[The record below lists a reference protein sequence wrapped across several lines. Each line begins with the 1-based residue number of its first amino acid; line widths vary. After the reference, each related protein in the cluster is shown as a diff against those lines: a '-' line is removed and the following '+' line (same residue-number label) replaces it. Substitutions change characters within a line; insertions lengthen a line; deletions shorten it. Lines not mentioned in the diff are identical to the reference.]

1 MNYRSGASL
10 TAVNHSE
17 GPPAAH
23 TNSGLPVTELHDIC
37 RHIRTLIVDE
47 IGSLGVGHLGGSLSI
62 VEALVCLYY
71 GGHLRADPHQPGS
84 PGRDRFILSKGHAG
98 PALYAVL
105 ADRGYFPLEW
115 LRTLNQPHTKL
126 PSHPDMHKTPGVEMT
141 TGSLGQGFS
150 AALGAACA
158 ARVKQDGATIFTLIG
173 DGESQEGQIWEA
185 ALYASQVRA
194 GNLIAFTDYNRLT
207 IDGTTDEINSLEPL
221 DDKWR
226 AFGWHTITVDG
237 HDVLAIDE
245 ALAAAR
251 LRTEQPSMI
260 ILATRKGKGLSFI
273 EAAGRANHNMAISD
287 AQVRAAISELD
298 QNA

>member
-1 MNYRSGASL
+1 MSVA
-10 TAVNHSE
+10 
-17 GPPAAH
+17 
-23 TNSGLPVTELHDIC
+23 ELHATC
-37 RHIRTLIVDE
+37 RRVRTLILDE

-71 GGHLRADPHQPGS
+71 GGHLTADPHQPRLL
-84 PGRDRFILSKGHAG
+84 GRDRFILSKGHAG

-105 ADRGYFPLEW
+105 ADRGYFPLDW
-115 LRTLNQPHTKL
+115 LHTLNQPHTNL

-158 ARVKQDGATIFTLIG
+158 ARLMQDGATIFTLIG

-185 ALYASQVRA
+185 ALYASQARA
-194 GNLIAFTDYNRLT
+194 GNLIAFTDYNGLT

-226 AFGWHTITVDG
+226 AFGWHTVAVDG
-237 HDVLAIDE
+237 HDILAIDE
-245 ALAAAR
+245 ALVAAR

-260 ILATRKGKGLSFI
+260 ILATRKGKGVSFI
-273 EAAGRANHNMAISD
+273 EAAGCASHNMPISD
-287 AQVRAAISELD
+287 AQVRAAIDELD
-298 QNA
+298 PNA